1 MGSIRSQRPA
11 LLVVGAF
18 GQNQEALQF
27 VRAKVESQWGKVA
40 LVSPI
45 FNFDQTS
52 YYCSTMG
59 ADLKKQFWAL
69 KTLIDK
75 GELPKIKHLTNNWE
89 AEYAD
94 KNNSEQVVRPVNIDP
109 GYITEAKLVLA
120 TTKDRDHRLYLADGI
135 FGEVTLHFQ
144 RQQWQ
149 ASRWTYPDYQ
159 TAEYHH
165 FFSDCRKFLRE
176 QYQDETVE

>member
-1 MGSIRSQRPA
+1 M
-11 LLVVGAF
+11 
-18 GQNQEALQF
+18 
-27 VRAKVESQWGKVA
+27 
-40 LVSPI
+40 
-45 FNFDQTS
+45 
-52 YYCSTMG
+52 
-59 ADLKKQFWAL
+59 
-69 KTLIDK
+69 
-75 GELPKIKHLTNNWE
+75 PKIKHLTNNWE